1 MPAEQFDRPLT
12 RPEARTRRRFRAFKR
27 RLDRPA
33 RVRRL
38 LQQLSAYS
46 AILAVSLGSYLAL
59 QRFRPEAPLPPMP
72 LPEIIHP
79 QIR

>member
-1 MPAEQFDRPLT
+1 
-12 RPEARTRRRFRAFKR
+12 
-27 RLDRPA
+27 
-33 RVRRL
+33 VRRL

-59 QRFRPEAPLPPMP
+59 QRFRPEAPLPPRP